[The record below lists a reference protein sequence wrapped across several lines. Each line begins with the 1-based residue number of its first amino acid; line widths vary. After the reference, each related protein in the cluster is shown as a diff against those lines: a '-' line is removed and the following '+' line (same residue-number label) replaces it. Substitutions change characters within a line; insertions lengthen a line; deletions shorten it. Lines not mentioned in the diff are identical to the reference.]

1 MELAKTIWQKHV
13 DVFDSFDLVCHN
25 GHSLQDETMSN
36 GLFNALEAMIIVDN
50 GTNIKKI
57 EEAKI
62 YLKGSKYYSDENEQ
76 SDY

>member
-25 GHSLQDETMSN
+25 GHSLQYETMSN

-50 GTNIKKI
+50 GTNKKKI